1 MREHVRVLGILN
13 IVMGCLVA
21 LIGIGIFLVM
31 GGVAGIVSMSVDTGD
46 YIDGAIAAPIVAAI
60 GMGVAVFFLILA
72 APAIVGGW
80 GLMKFKSWARILMI
94 VVSVLHLF
102 HIPLGT
108 ALGLYGLWVLLNHE
122 TQTLF
127 ETGGQTLAQPAT
139 PYPVQTTYRPPQ
151 PPTGV

>member
-21 LIGIGIFLVM
+21 LIGIGVFLVM

-127 ETGGQTLAQPAT
+127 ETGAQTLAQPAT
-139 PYPVQTTYRPPQ
+139 PYPVQTTYPPPQ